1 MWEIFK
7 CFLIVCQNY
16 IQNLK
21 LVDHKLLNKWSL
33 KNTHAQM
40 RISSLLG
47 KFIQT
52 KASFFMWSYT
62 KNIQV
67 TMPTAQR
74 LIFS

>member
-1 MWEIFK
+1 
-7 CFLIVCQNY
+7 
-16 IQNLK
+16 
-21 LVDHKLLNKWSL
+21 
-33 KNTHAQM
+33 M

-52 KASFFMWSYT
+52 KASFFLWSYT

-67 TMPTAQR
+67 TMQSAQK